1 MAKHK
6 DKPERGTRH
15 AQELKVGVQ
24 APIQLQTRKFIKP
37 WVLIYIYTIIDCGK
51 NKQKLMASEVNLVS
65 ETASVSESILRLG
78 FLYMERLLNHNRLG
92 AFD

>member
-1 MAKHK
+1 
-6 DKPERGTRH
+6 
-15 AQELKVGVQ
+15 
-24 APIQLQTRKFIKP
+24 
-37 WVLIYIYTIIDCGK
+37 
-51 NKQKLMASEVNLVS
+51 MASEVNLVS